1 MNWEVWTMKS
11 RISCCNAGLL
21 RRTLLRGAPLWGLWT
36 LGGLL
41 LLPLPVLLRFGS
53 AQEWR
58 MLIYGL
64 LVVLVITFRP
74 SGLMGNKELTLQN
87 LKKFLAGF
95 FLKNRGQAPDG
106 KGDSV

>member
-1 MNWEVWTMKS
+1 MV
-11 RISCCNAGLL
+11 
-21 RRTLLRGAPLWGLWT
+21 
-36 LGGLL
+36 
-41 LLPLPVLLRFGS
+41 
-53 AQEWR
+53 
-58 MLIYGL
+58 IYGL